1 MKDLIHRLE
10 STILE
15 LGAEI
20 YSLKHQIKETVSHN
34 EKLVAGFKALQ
45 TLLDERGLVEEEEF
59 ALAVNMSEIDD
70 KAAHMDADIQSF
82 MDDAKKMAH

>member
-20 YSLKHQIKETVSHN
+20 YGLKHQLKETCAHN
-34 EKLVAGFKALQ
+34 DKIVAGFKALQ
-45 TLLDERGLVEEEEF
+45 ELLDEKGLVEKEDF
-59 ALAVNMSEIDD
+59 ALAVNMGELDE
-70 KAAHMDADIQSF
+70 KATLVDADIQRF
-82 MDDAKKMAH
+82 MDDAKKLPH